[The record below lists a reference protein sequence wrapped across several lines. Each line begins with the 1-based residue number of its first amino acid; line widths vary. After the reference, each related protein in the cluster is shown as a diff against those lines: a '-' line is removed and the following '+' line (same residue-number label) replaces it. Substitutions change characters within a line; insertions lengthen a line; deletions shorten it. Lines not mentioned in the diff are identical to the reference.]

1 MKKTICA
8 LFFVFICLF
17 SSFGNCYVAQA
28 ENEYKTNV
36 FEKNAFRVVRRSDE
50 NDKILLSYIFPVNEE
65 LLKKQKFSDNEIKT
79 LKFYLTTYVNALAK
93 TNKEKETEGA
103 SVGSCVYF
111 TDVDGL
117 GFTITFDNLEA
128 QKRYFGVE
136 DQEDNN
142 KRKNEMSGFFMKKL
156 EIKTAFPISST
167 KSAGDLKLI
176 CVMAI
181 TSWCDDNNIS
191 SERKSLALQNL
202 NESLYI
208 YDFSTQENSLKSDV
222 MYQAGEV
229 VHNVF
234 VKTLSDIES
243 DNQIKFW
250 IVVPNRP
257 VWYMSALVIVLVGMF
272 VVFIFYKKKKIK
284 NAGKNK

>member
-17 SSFGNCYVAQA
+17 STFGSFNIASA
-28 ENEYKTNV
+28 ENDYQTNI
-36 FEKNAFRVVRRSDE
+36 FEKNAFRIVRRSDE
-50 NDKILLSYIFPVNEE
+50 NDKILLSYIFPVNTKLLEE
-65 LLKKQKFSDNEIKT
+65 QKFTDNEIKT
-79 LKFYLTTYVNALAK
+79 YKFYLTTYVNALAK
-93 TNKEKETEGA
+93 SNKEKETEGA

-117 GFTITFDNLEA
+117 GFTITFDDLEA

-136 DQEDNN
+136 DKEENDKSKN
-142 KRKNEMSGFFMKKL
+142 KTTGFFMKKM
-156 EIKTAFPISST
+156 EIKTTFPISST

-191 SERKSLALQNL
+191 SDRKSVALQNL
-202 NESLYI
+202 NDSLFI
-208 YDFSTQENSLKSDV
+208 YDFSTNENSLKSEV
-222 MYQAGEV
+222 MYQSGEIM
-229 VHNVF
+229 HNVF

-257 VWYMSALVIVLVGMF
+257 VWYLSALFCVLVGMAGVF
-272 VVFIFYKKKKIK
+272 VFYKKKT
-284 NAGKNK
+284 